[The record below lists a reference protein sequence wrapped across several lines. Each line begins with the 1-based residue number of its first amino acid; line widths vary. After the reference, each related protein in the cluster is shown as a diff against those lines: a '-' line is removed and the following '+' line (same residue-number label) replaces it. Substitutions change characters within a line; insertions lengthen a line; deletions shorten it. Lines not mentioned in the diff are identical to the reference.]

1 MKQIIS
7 PKIKKARARKEKFER
22 FKIKLYS
29 YKVIKYI
36 TKQYK
41 KTGQLVIELDP
52 YKFKEEKL
60 IKVLELLKK
69 EKQLDFKIE
78 DDMYI
83 VQILLRDAH
92 LQKTTEEKPNQPI
105 KTQEK
110 VPSAQPQEKKPKAED
125 DDEVLKF

>member
-41 KTGQLVIELDP
+41 KTI
-52 YKFKEEKL
+52 KEIVTKL
-60 IKVLELLKK
+60 YLSIKS
-69 EKQLDFKIE
+69 
-78 DDMYI
+78 
-83 VQILLRDAH
+83 ILL
-92 LQKTTEEKPNQPI
+92 NI
-105 KTQEK
+105 S
-110 VPSAQPQEKKPKAED
+110 VS
-125 DDEVLKF
+125 